1 MYLIDID
8 TIEEGDIILFRSSS
22 ETSELVRRI
31 TKSQYSHAILYVG
44 VGSVIDSDGYGVQS
58 NNIQRLLIEKPDDIV
73 VLRLKDNALRN
84 RIRIVEM
91 FARRNIG
98 MQYSTSEA
106 RIAALK
112 KEAEAK
118 EPNRQFCT
126 RFVAQAYE
134 SAGIDLVENAAY
146 CVPEEI
152 LDSKL
157 LFQIENP
164 TRKANQKEID
174 YANSESPLVK
184 QREIHNKIL
193 NHTREVS
200 GKDIQTLEQLTELI
214 ISNPEYDEEITEF
227 IKDSDYLYMMEE
239 DQKKNPWRYDA
250 KLMIDFFD
258 NSKVALANAMF
269 YATTE
274 SKTRERLYQT
284 ISAYKHFNKFNP
296 RKYFDMEIELYER
309 LIAFSNLRESESIKI
324 LKGI

>member
-31 TKSQYSHAILYVG
+31 TQSQYSHAILYVG
-44 VGSVIDSDGYGVQS
+44 VGSIIDSDGYGVQS
-58 NNIQRLLIEKPDDIV
+58 NNIQRLLIEQPEDIV
-73 VLRLKDNALRN
+73 VLRLKDKSLRN
-84 RIRIVEM
+84 RLGLVEM

-112 KEAEAK
+112 KEIEAK

-126 RFVAQAYE
+126 RFIAQAYE
-134 SAGIDLVENAAY
+134 SAGINLVENAAY

-152 LDSKL
+152 LKSTHL
-157 LFQIENP
+157 IQVESA
-164 TRKANQKEID
+164 TREANQKEID
-174 YANSESPLVK
+174 YANSENPLIK
-184 QREIHNKIL
+184 QREIHNEIL
-193 NHTREVS
+193 NRSREIS

-227 IKDSDYLYMMEE
+227 IKNSEYLYMMEE
-239 DQKKNPWRYDA
+239 DQKKNGWRYDA
-250 KLMIDFFD
+250 KQMIDFF
-258 NSKVALANAMF
+258 NNPKASLANAMF

-284 ISAYKHFNKFNP
+284 ISAYKHFNKSTP

-309 LIAFSNLRESESIKI
+309 LIRFSNLRETEAIKV